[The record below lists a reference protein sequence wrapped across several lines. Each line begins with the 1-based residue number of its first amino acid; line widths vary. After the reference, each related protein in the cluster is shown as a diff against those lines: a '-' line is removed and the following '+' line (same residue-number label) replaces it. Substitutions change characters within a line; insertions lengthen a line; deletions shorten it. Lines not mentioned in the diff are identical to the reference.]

1 MGERLRHI
9 RTPLVV
15 VDQDQQ
21 FEAMY
26 REHSGAVRAFVHRRV
41 ATNEADDLV
50 GDVFAAAWRRID
62 DAPDPP
68 LLWLFGIARGLIANQ
83 RRGAERRRALQARLQ
98 AAATPDLEV
107 GAEHHVANTDAVLS
121 ALASLRDADRELLQL
136 VAWDGLDRAEAAT
149 VLGVSSSVF
158 SLRLH
163 RARRRLAKALSTNES
178 DQTRPLGSSPMEA
191 AHER

>member
-50 GDVFAAAWRRID
+50 GDVFAAAWRR
-62 DAPDPP
+62 
-68 LLWLFGIARGLIANQ
+68 IARGLIANQ